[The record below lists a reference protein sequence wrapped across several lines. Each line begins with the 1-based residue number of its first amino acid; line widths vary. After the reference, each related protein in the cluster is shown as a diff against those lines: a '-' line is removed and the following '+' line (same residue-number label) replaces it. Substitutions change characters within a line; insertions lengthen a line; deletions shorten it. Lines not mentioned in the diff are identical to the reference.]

1 MTKIDYLKDLFSDED
16 EEDNK
21 LDNLDNEL
29 DKLDKL
35 DNLDNELDNLD
46 IIELNEPTDFKKYI
60 INKPEVIK
68 KNNNII
74 IKKEITIE
82 LPSKKDEIQV
92 EELIDIISIL

>member
-16 EEDNK
+16 EEDN
-21 LDNLDNEL
+21 
-29 DKLDKL
+29 KL